1 MSTRIGLRELRQD
14 ASAIVRRAE
23 DGEEIVVTVSG
34 RPSVRL
40 VPVRPNRTWRTW
52 NDIEG
57 LFENAGAH
65 LDDVRDAFDD
75 TLRDPWDPR

>member
-1 MSTRIGLRELRQD
+1 MSTRVGLRELRQD

-23 DGEEIVVTVSG
+23 EGEEIVVTVSG

-52 NDIEG
+52 NDIED
-57 LFENAGAH
+57 LFNTPSTN